1 MVNLNQQWRVSF
13 IENCTILF
21 ITFLIWTACSSA
33 VDIQAQN
40 IFVTV
45 HLRGVYESEISLLP
59 LSGSNAFKPI
69 AKAQGILSGKM
80 ALLSVSKDD
89 LPGEFVLR
97 FDFKEKLGSTTY
109 PSEMNIL
116 INNQDLELWVNPMH
130 ISNKDSTRFQQGEKE
145 NSTFALFSIE
155 NSKKKEK
162 LGLLQQFLMN
172 YDDTQSQFYR
182 LGIEEY
188 EKRRL
193 AYNQWIDSCV
203 IVDKTLFVSSLY
215 RFQYVPQIPWVG
227 TEKNRTTSAVNHYFD
242 GIDFNDPIITKTSQL
257 NEWMNNYVNIH
268 GKLATS
274 LATRDSL
281 ISSAAL
287 KAVEKAKS
295 GHPIVYGWM
304 VDYFYRGFETNNIP
318 EGMKVL
324 KPYLDDPN
332 CLTSKRMEID
342 RRLQG
347 MESLVPGSKAPNIEM
362 LDSENQLFNLF
373 AFNPIN
379 PYILILFWSA
389 DCSHCIETIDAIYPW
404 YNQLYNKP
412 KITVIAV
419 SLDESETEIKA
430 WNQKITT
437 LSGWKHLRA
446 ERGVNSKIAND
457 YYVLATP
464 VMILLNA
471 NTKEIIS
478 LPRNLNELM
487 TSFR

>member
-1 MVNLNQQWRVSF
+1 
-13 IENCTILF
+13 
-21 ITFLIWTACSSA
+21 
-33 VDIQAQN
+33 
-40 IFVTV
+40 V

-59 LSGSNAFKPI
+59 LSGSNAFKSI
-69 AKAQGILSGKM
+69 AKVQGIKSSKT
-80 ALLSVSKDD
+80 ALLSVSNDD

-97 FDFKEKLGSTTY
+97 FNYKEKIESTSY

-130 ISNKDSTRFQQGEKE
+130 INNTDSTRFPPGEKE
-145 NSTFALFSIE
+145 NTAFVLFSFE

-172 YDDTQSQFYR
+172 YDDTQSQFYQ

-193 AYNQWIDSCV
+193 AYNLWIDTCV
-203 IVDKTLFVSSLY
+203 SNDKALFVSSLY
-215 RFQYVPQIPWVG
+215 RFQYVPQIPWDG
-227 TEKNRTTSAVNHYFD
+227 SEKDRIINAIDHYFD

-268 GKLATS
+268 GQLATS
-274 LATRDSL
+274 MATRDSL
-281 ISSAAL
+281 ISSAAF

-318 EGMKVL
+318 AGMKVL

-332 CLTSKRMEID
+332 CLTFKRMEID
-342 RRLQG
+342 RRLQS

-362 LDSENQLFNLF
+362 PDSENQLFILN
-373 AFNPIN
+373 AFNPTT

-389 DCSHCIETIDAIYPW
+389 DCSHCIETIDEIYPW
-404 YNQLYNKP
+404 YNQLYVQRKL
-412 KITVIAV
+412 TVIAV
-419 SLDESETEIKA
+419 SLDESKTEVKA

-437 LSGWKHLRA
+437 LSGWTHLRA
-446 ERGVNSKIAND
+446 EQGVNSKIAND
-457 YYVLATP
+457 YFVLATP
-464 VMILLNA
+464 VMILLDA

-478 LPRNLNELM
+478 SPKNLNELM
-487 TSFR
+487 SSFR